1 MIIKEKENI
10 YKKKNAINNN
20 LEMILN
26 ETDDWYLDTRY
37 YLYTVD
43 QMVLED

>member
-1 MIIKEKENI
+1 MIIKRKENI

-26 ETDDWYLDTRY
+26 EIDDWYLDTRC
-37 YLYTVD
+37 YLYMVD